1 MDRQLKLDTQL
12 NKTAF
17 DLVTYSA
24 VGYFVG
30 VAASVFFKRRT
41 FIRNLSAGLFA
52 GFAFNENQDAFNRQ
66 L

>member
-17 DLVTYSA
+17 DLVTYTT

-30 VAASVFFKRRT
+30 VAASVFFKRRA
-41 FIRNLSAGLFA
+41 FIRNLSAGVFA
-52 GFAFNENQDAFNRQ
+52 GFAFNENQEAFNRQ